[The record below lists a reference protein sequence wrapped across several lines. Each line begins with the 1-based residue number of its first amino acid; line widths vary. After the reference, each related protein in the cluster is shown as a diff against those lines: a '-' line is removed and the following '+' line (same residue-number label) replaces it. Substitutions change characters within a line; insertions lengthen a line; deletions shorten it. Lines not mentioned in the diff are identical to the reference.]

1 MRKRISMRQI
11 DALTV
16 DEAFDIFIQKAEVRN
31 LSERTIKTYKN
42 HFMIF
47 CKSVDRDK
55 IMEQVDIDVVDDFV
69 LYLKENSNANDITIA
84 SYLRT
89 IRSFLYWAMKEGY
102 VANFN
107 IPIPKTEKK
116 VKETYS
122 QEELRKLLKKPNLKK
137 CDFTEYKIWVF
148 ENYLLGTGNRIS
160 SALNLK
166 IRDIDFDSSNIII
179 RKTKNRHQMIIPIS
193 STLES
198 VLKEYLK
205 VRNGKDDDYVFCNAY
220 GGQGELRSYQQA
232 VADYNIKRNVYKT
245 SCHLFRHTFAKNWLL
260 NGGDIFRLQKIL
272 GHSDLTVVKEY
283 VNLFTNDLCI
293 DFDKF
298 NPLDNFNRKQAKIK
312 MK

>member
-47 CKSVDRDK
+47 CKSVDRAK
-55 IMEQVDIDVVDDFV
+55 LMEEMDIDVVDDFV

-84 SYLRT
+84 SYMRT
-89 IRSFLYWAMKEGY
+89 LRSFLYWAMREGY
-102 VANFN
+102 VAKFN

-122 QEELRKLLKKPNLKK
+122 QEELGKLLKKPNKQK
-137 CDFTEYKIWVF
+137 CDFTEYRIWVF
-148 ENYLLGTGNRIS
+148 ENYLLATGNRIS

-166 IRDIDFDSSNIII
+166 IEDIDFGSGNIII
-179 RKTKNRHQMIIPIS
+179 RKTKNRHQMIIPMS

-198 VLKEYLK
+198 VLKEYLL
-205 VRNGKDDDYVFCNAY
+205 VRGGKDDDYVFCNSF
-220 GGQGELRSYQQA
+220 GGKGELRSYQQA

-283 VNLFTNDLCI
+283 VNLFTNDLGI

-298 NPLDNFNRKQAKIK
+298 NPLDNIIRKQAKIR